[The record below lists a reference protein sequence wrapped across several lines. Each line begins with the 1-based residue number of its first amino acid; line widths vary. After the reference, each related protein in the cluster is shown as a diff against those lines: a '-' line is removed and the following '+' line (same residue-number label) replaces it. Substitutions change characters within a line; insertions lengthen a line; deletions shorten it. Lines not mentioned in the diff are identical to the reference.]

1 MNFGPESIFAWKQ
14 YQINNAVNTKS
25 PRWEVN
31 RRLRGHLGVCPGYC
45 YRHLISCYLLTTTY
59 YGNIRHSRL
68 SREHGKVGAT
78 YEKSWQIPELL
89 LLWYMVEQG
98 RQPGTSTMQC
108 LEIWKVHR
116 GLRQLGS
123 IVGRG
128 DLVTASPDHEVQDA
142 HRNKIW
148 NPRNVYGQLEADGNI
163 V

>member
-78 YEKSWQIPELL
+78 YEKSWQIPELF

-98 RQPGTSTMQC
+98 RQPSTSTMQC

-123 IVGRG
+123 NCGQRRSGHGQSGPRG
-128 DLVTASPDHEVQDA
+128 SGCSQEQNLKP
-142 HRNKIW
+142 
-148 NPRNVYGQLEADGNI
+148 
-163 V
+163 

>member
-78 YEKSWQIPELL
+78 YEKSWQIFRIISIVIHGGAGEAARHQHNAMSGNLKSASGTQTTGEQ
-89 LLWYMVEQG
+89 LWAE
-98 RQPGTSTMQC
+98 
-108 LEIWKVHR
+108 EIWSRPVR
-116 GLRQLGS
+116 TTRLRMLTGTKFET
-123 IVGRG
+123 
-128 DLVTASPDHEVQDA
+128 LEMFTA
-142 HRNKIW
+142 N
-148 NPRNVYGQLEADGNI
+148 
-163 V
+163 

>member
-31 RRLRGHLGVCPGYC
+31 RRPRGHLGVCPGYC
-45 YRHLISCYLLTTTY
+45 CRHLISCYLLTTTY

-68 SREHGKVGAT
+68 SREHGRW
-78 YEKSWQIPELL
+78 EQRMKSPGRFSELF

-98 RQPGTSTMQC
+98 RQPSTSTMQC

-123 IVGRG
+123 NCGQRRSGHGQSGPRG
-128 DLVTASPDHEVQDA
+128 SGCSKEQNLKP
-142 HRNKIW
+142 
-148 NPRNVYGQLEADGNI
+148 
-163 V
+163 